1 LNTYSIIF
9 MYDIMSVDDEDKEI
23 LRILIEDAKTSAKE
37 IGEKIDSPI
46 TTVYSRMKRLED
58 TSD

>member
-1 LNTYSIIF
+1 MNTYSIIF

>member
-1 LNTYSIIF
+1 